1 MTGRWRSRV
10 HAVLE
15 VNEARSPARTVVNA
29 LLIMVIVASAAAGV
43 FETLEPAAVRYRILF
58 AAIEGVAVGV
68 FTIEYALR
76 LWAAPEREPGAAAHP
91 SRARRAYA
99 LSAFGLIDLVAILP
113 FILSL
118 LLPIHPDWLRV
129 LRLCRLLKVARYVP
143 ALALFT
149 AVLRSERRPL
159 LGALLVMGVVL
170 VLSSGVMFLLE
181 REAQPTVF
189 ASIPHT
195 MWWAMVTIATVGYG
209 DIAPITAW
217 GKVFG
222 GLVMILGI
230 AMFAVPAGILAT
242 GFAAELRKRDFV
254 VTWQTVAK
262 VPLFAGLDAARIA
275 EIAGLLRREVVPARY
290 VVVRRGEPADRMFF
304 VMGGELE
311 ADVQP
316 APRRLGPGQYF
327 GEIALLYDT
336 SRTATVTAVT
346 ESHLLALDVADFRR
360 LLDVHPDLKAAISRV
375 AERRLAAGPAEAGPP
390 GPSGR

>member
-1 MTGRWRSRV
+1 
-10 HAVLE
+10 
-15 VNEARSPARTVVNA
+15 
-29 LLIMVIVASAAAGV
+29 
-43 FETLEPAAVRYRILF
+43 
-58 AAIEGVAVGV
+58 
-68 FTIEYALR
+68 
-76 LWAAPEREPGAAAHP
+76 
-91 SRARRAYA
+91 
-99 LSAFGLIDLVAILP
+99 
-113 FILSL
+113 
-118 LLPIHPDWLRV
+118 
-129 LRLCRLLKVARYVP
+129 
-143 ALALFT
+143 
-149 AVLRSERRPL
+149 
-159 LGALLVMGVVL
+159 MGVVL

-181 REAQPTVF
+181 REAQPAVF
-189 ASIPHT
+189 ASIPHA
-195 MWWAMVTIATVGYG
+195 MWWAIVTIATVGYG
-209 DIAPITAW
+209 DIAPVTAW

-304 VMGGELE
+304 VMAGELE

-346 ESHLLALDVADFRR
+346 ECQLLALAVADFRR
-360 LLDVHPDLKAAISRV
+360 LLDAHPDLKAAISRV
-375 AERRLAAGPAEAGPP
+375 AERRLAADPPEARPPGPAEA
-390 GPSGR
+390 

>member
-1 MTGRWRSRV
+1 VAVAGARGPRGDRGPLAGGDRGRY
-10 HAVLE
+10 
-15 VNEARSPARTVVNA
+15 
-29 LLIMVIVASAAAGV
+29 G
-43 FETLEPAAVRYRILF
+43 ILF
-58 AAIEGVAVGV
+58 AAIEVVAVAV

-76 LWAAPEREPGAAAHP
+76 LWVAPEREPGATAHP
-91 SRARRAYA
+91 WLARRAYA
-99 LSAFGLIDLVAILP
+99 RSAFGLIDLVAILP
-113 FILSL
+113 FVLGL

-143 ALALFT
+143 ALALFA

-159 LGALLVMGVVL
+159 LGALLVMGIVL

-242 GFAAELRKRDFV
+242 GFAAEIRKRDFV

-262 VPLFAGLDAARIA
+262 VPLFAGLDAVRIA
-275 EIAGLLRREVVPARY
+275 EITGLLRREVVPARY
-290 VVVRRGEPADRMFF
+290 VIVRRGEPADKMFF
-304 VMGGELE
+304 VMAGELE

-346 ESHLLALDVADFRR
+346 ECHLLALDVADFRR
-360 LLDVHPDLKAAISRV
+360 LLDAHPDLKAAISRV
-375 AERRLAAGPAEAGPP
+375 AERRLAATPTPEAGPP
-390 GPSGR
+390 GPSP